1 MGNDSDDL
9 HLSRS
14 ATIGPKSAIRG
25 DIIRCATSLTVCY
38 GAGLFG
44 ELG

>member
-25 DIIRCATSLTVCY
+25 YIIRCYTLISA
-38 GAGLFG
+38 
-44 ELG
+44 

>member
-14 ATIGPKSAIRG
+14 ATIPHPL
-25 DIIRCATSLTVCY
+25 LTICKC
-38 GAGLFG
+38 LI
-44 ELG
+44 E